1 MPNLSDNQYQSI
13 ITTSR
18 SGNLI
23 EAIRLYRQ
31 YTGAGLAEAKAAV
44 EQLMAEN
51 VVSSVAEP
59 GLTNDQLQSVLA
71 ALREKGKI
79 QAIKLYRDYTG
90 ADLADA
96 KSAVELM
103 AANGQLIA
111 SEADAPAKKGCGA
124 SAMVFVVISMVIYFL
139 ARR

>member
-1 MPNLSDNQYQSI
+1 MPNLSDDQHQSI
-13 ITTSR
+13 ITTAR

-44 EQLMAEN
+44 EQLMAGN